1 MLSHLAVFADLSFQN
16 SMVLRHHHE
25 AESLHAIQKMDWE
38 NATTS
43 IDAKVAVDSGFI
55 PTVRVTDDFS
65 LELDR

>member
-1 MLSHLAVFADLSFQN
+1 
-16 SMVLRHHHE
+16 MVLRHHHE

>member
-1 MLSHLAVFADLSFQN
+1 
-16 SMVLRHHHE
+16 MVLRHHHE
-25 AESLHAIQKMDWE
+25 AESLRAIQKMDWE